1 VRATQP
7 RAAQPRAG
15 QPRAA
20 RRVPPPRGPI
30 PRSQESDLALRLLD
44 RVAREAIA
52 SCGAEDA
59 VRRTCL
65 ARTGKVSLAGR
76 PVPVDGAGKIL
87 VLAYGKAAL
96 GMSRALVRRINEAGG
111 KRPVA
116 GLVVV
121 PVGTGTGWPFGD
133 APRSRFRLTVVE
145 GDHPVPGRLS
155 FAAGRRALQ
164 IAARAG
170 RGDDLV
176 YLASGGGSAMLAA
189 PLPRLMTP
197 AGKVGV
203 HRALIASG
211 APIAAINVV
220 RKHLSG
226 IKGGRLAV
234 AAQRA
239 RSQMTLMVCDVDLDR
254 AADVASGPSLPD
266 RTTVDDMVR
275 IIDRY
280 GVAPQVP
287 SPVLEALRVGKV
299 PETPKPRAPEFR
311 RSASSVVLSN
321 RELRNAAARAALSRG
336 LPAEAVPSE
345 MTGQI
350 DMAVEMI
357 ARAIESAPPG
367 TRLLVLGGEVLASP
381 NGGGTGGR
389 AQELALRL
397 ALRMAGLGSRPWAFM
412 AAGSDGV
419 DGNSPAAGAFVD
431 GTTLQRARAAGLDIG
446 KILKDSDTW
455 RLFNRLGDALVTGP
469 TGTNVRDVYLL
480 LTGSAAAAP
489 RGFDPFRTTL
499 DRPPL
504 PEEPES

>member
-1 VRATQP
+1 MGAAP
-7 RAAQPRAG
+7 RSAAL
-15 QPRAA
+15 
-20 RRVPPPRGPI
+20 RGPV
-30 PRSQESDLALRLLD
+30 PRSQETGLALRLLD

-52 SCGAEDA
+52 SCGAEEA
-59 VRRTCL
+59 VRRTCV
-65 ARTGKVSLAGR
+65 ARTGRISLAGR
-76 PVPVDGAGKIL
+76 PVPVDGAGRIL
-87 VLAYGKAAL
+87 VLAYGKAAV
-96 GMSRALVRRINEAGG
+96 GMMRSLVKRIHEAGG
-111 KRPVA
+111 KRPVV
-116 GLVVV
+116 GLLVA
-121 PVGTGTGWPFGD
+121 PSGLERGWPFGT
-133 APRSRFRLTVVE
+133 APRARFRIDVVE
-145 GDHPVPGRLS
+145 GDHPVPGRAS

-164 IAARAG
+164 IAGRAG
-170 RGDDLV
+170 RSDDV
-176 YLASGGGSAMLAA
+176 IYLASGGGSAMLAA

-197 AGKVGV
+197 AGKTNI

-211 APIAAINVV
+211 APIASINVV

-234 AAQRA
+234 AAQQA
-239 RSQMTLMVCDVDLDR
+239 RSQMTIMVCDVDLER

-275 IIDRY
+275 IVDRY
-280 GVAPQVP
+280 GVAPHLP
-287 SPVLEALRVGKV
+287 PPVLEALRVGKM

-311 RSASSVVLSN
+311 RSGSSVVLSN

-345 MTGQI
+345 MTGSI
-350 DMAVEMI
+350 ETAVEMV

-367 TRLLVLGGEVLASP
+367 TRLLVLGGEVLATP
-381 NGGGTGGR
+381 NSGGTGGR
-389 AQELALRL
+389 AQEFALRL

-431 GTTLQRARAAGLDIG
+431 MTTLERARAAGLDPG

-480 LTGSAAAAP
+480 LTGSATAAP
-489 RGFDPFRTTL
+489 RGFDLFRSTP